1 MRGHRHTKPMAL
13 RTVEDL
19 DADPVY
25 LSTEEMIHR
34 IITEHQVPE
43 QQIGEAVVF
52 KRRKPHENRIPE
64 LFTLQAL
71 YDFIRMIDAENYLQA
86 FLEYAGFSYD
96 FTHAAL
102 YNGRVEANRLQMK
115 RNNEKD

>member
-1 MRGHRHTKPMAL
+1 MAL
-13 RTVEDL
+13 RTVKGP

-25 LSTEEMIHR
+25 LSAEMIHR

-52 KRRKPHENRIPE
+52 KRRKPHQNRIPE

-71 YDFIRMIDAENYLQA
+71 YNFILMIDAENYPQA

-102 YNGRVEANRLQMK
+102 YNGRVEPNVKITHAEQ
-115 RNNEKD
+115 